1 MEKIRIINYKHSK
14 KLVDYDAATQEMNRQ
29 VSLIHEKKTPEM
41 LWFLEHPPLYSA
53 GTSAK
58 QEELLFSNNLP
69 IYTSGRGGRYTY
81 HGPGQRVAYIMINL
95 TNYKNDIRQYIKML
109 EYWIINSLQRIGIEG
124 IIRENRIGIWVK
136 DYNKTEKKEFKI
148 ASIGIR
154 IRRNITMH
162 GISIN
167 YNPNLKNFNGII
179 PCGIKEHGVTS
190 IKELGKKITMEK
202 FDDILKDEFQKTFHI
217 TLCDN
222 YNSQD
227 L

>member
-14 KLVDYDAATQEMNRQ
+14 KLVDYEAATHEMDHRVN
-29 VSLIHEKKTPEM
+29 LIHEKKKPEM

-69 IYTSGRGGRYTY
+69 VYKTGRGGRYTY
-81 HGPGQRVAYIMINL
+81 HGPGQRVAYIMLNL
-95 TNYKNDIRQYIKML
+95 TNYKKDIRQYIKML

-136 DYNKTEKKEFKI
+136 DVNKINNRELKI

-154 IRRNITMH
+154 IRRHITMH
-162 GISIN
+162 GVSIN
-167 YNPNLKNFNGII
+167 YNPNLNNFKGII

-190 IKELGKKITMEK
+190 IKELGIKISMEK
-202 FDDILKDEFQKTFHI
+202 FDQILKDEFQKTFQI
-217 TLCDN
+217 TLCEN
-222 YNSQD
+222 YNSHY